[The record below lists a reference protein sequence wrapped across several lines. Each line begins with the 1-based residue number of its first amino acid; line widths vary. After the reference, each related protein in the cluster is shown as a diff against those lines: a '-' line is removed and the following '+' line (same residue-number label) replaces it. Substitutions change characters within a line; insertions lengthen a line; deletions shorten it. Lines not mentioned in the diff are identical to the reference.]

1 MRDFESWLSTFRDS
15 LANYN
20 YYVDFPSV
28 IENAEKI
35 KIELNILNA
44 LVGSKDIENEFETI
58 VTRYPETLKCIPILI
73 AKREMEIYVEDE
85 EGSFNFRFD
94 NPNYSI
100 EEYKM
105 FMRKTG
111 LFDFIQNR
119 IINNLY
125 DYVLGVESG
134 LSSNAR
140 KNRGGKLMVELIER
154 YMKKYN
160 LEYYKEMGIKEI
172 EKRWGLDLSKISND
186 GKATKRFDFVVKTPN
201 YVYGI
206 ETNFYASGGSKLNE
220 TARSYKMLALES
232 KDIQG
237 FKFVW
242 FTDGKGW
249 LSARNNLQET
259 FEAMEHLYNINDVK
273 NGVFETLFI

>member
-85 EGSFNFRFD
+85 ESSFNFRFD

-105 FMRKTG
+105 FMRK
-111 LFDFIQNR
+111 
-119 IINNLY
+119 
-125 DYVLGVESG
+125 
-134 LSSNAR
+134 
-140 KNRGGKLMVELIER
+140 KNF
-154 YMKKYN
+154 
-160 LEYYKEMGIKEI
+160 
-172 EKRWGLDLSKISND
+172 LD
-186 GKATKRFDFVVKTPN
+186 
-201 YVYGI
+201 
-206 ETNFYASGGSKLNE
+206 
-220 TARSYKMLALES
+220 
-232 KDIQG
+232 
-237 FKFVW
+237 
-242 FTDGKGW
+242 
-249 LSARNNLQET
+249 
-259 FEAMEHLYNINDVK
+259 
-273 NGVFETLFI
+273 

>member
-1 MRDFESWLSTFRDS
+1 
-15 LANYN
+15 
-20 YYVDFPSV
+20 
-28 IENAEKI
+28 
-35 KIELNILNA
+35 
-44 LVGSKDIENEFETI
+44 
-58 VTRYPETLKCIPILI
+58 
-73 AKREMEIYVEDE
+73 
-85 EGSFNFRFD
+85 
-94 NPNYSI
+94 
-100 EEYKM
+100 
-105 FMRKTG
+105 
-111 LFDFIQNR
+111 
-119 IINNLY
+119 
-125 DYVLGVESG
+125 
-134 LSSNAR
+134 
-140 KNRGGKLMVELIER
+140 MVELIER

-273 NGVFETLFI
+273 NGIFETLFI

>member
-140 KNRGGKLMVELIER
+140 KIVAEN
-154 YMKKYN
+154 
-160 LEYYKEMGIKEI
+160 
-172 EKRWGLDLSKISND
+172 
-186 GKATKRFDFVVKTPN
+186 
-201 YVYGI
+201 
-206 ETNFYASGGSKLNE
+206 
-220 TARSYKMLALES
+220 
-232 KDIQG
+232 
-237 FKFVW
+237 
-242 FTDGKGW
+242 
-249 LSARNNLQET
+249 
-259 FEAMEHLYNINDVK
+259 
-273 NGVFETLFI
+273 

>member
-35 KIELNILNA
+35 KIGLNILNA

-273 NGVFETLFI
+273 NGIFETLFI

>member
-1 MRDFESWLSTFRDS
+1 VRDFESWLSTFRDS

>member
-1 MRDFESWLSTFRDS
+1 VRDFESWLSTFRDS

-273 NGVFETLFI
+273 NGIFETLFI

>member
-85 EGSFNFRFD
+85 EGSFNFRFY

-273 NGVFETLFI
+273 NGIFETLFI

>member
-273 NGVFETLFI
+273 NGIFETLFI

>member
-232 KDIQG
+232 KDIHG

-273 NGVFETLFI
+273 NGIFETLFI

>member
-1 MRDFESWLSTFRDS
+1 VRDFESWLSTFRDS

-119 IINNLY
+119 IINNIY

-273 NGVFETLFI
+273 NGIFETLFI

>member
-186 GKATKRFDFVVKTPN
+186 GKTTKRFDFVVKTPN

-273 NGVFETLFI
+273 NGIFETLFI